1 MMISIL
7 NTVEYNE
14 YKFGTRDE
22 AVIASLRPFITKL
35 ASALTAV
42 LTSATYLLFDVTS
55 YTNQIS
61 SLEQQCT
68 QGLITESEK
77 LDLISGVLS
86 STTSLQST
94 GLLLC
99 MSLLPCA
106 MMLLSY
112 FLYKKKYILDETEY
126 DRICVELHKAV
137 AFPPCHRRKTVKQ
150 NSFQKIQKTVGSRLP
165 KALQNRRS
173 FSFMTIECSQS
184 VHSIVYIFSEFVLL
198 LL

>member
-1 MMISIL
+1 M
-7 NTVEYNE
+7 EYNE
-14 YKFGTRDE
+14 YKFETRDE

-35 ASALTAV
+35 ASAVTAV

-112 FLYKKKYILDETEY
+112 FPVSYTHLARILMLFSKHWKKQQIRTAA
-126 DRICVELHKAV
+126 ELP
-137 AFPPCHRRKTVKQ
+137 F
-150 NSFQKIQKTVGSRLP
+150 F
-165 KALQNRRS
+165 
-173 FSFMTIECSQS
+173 
-184 VHSIVYIFSEFVLL
+184 
-198 LL
+198 